1 MRRRFLSYSAR
12 SSAVNRNVQVFVSPG
27 SMAKLGEAAELL
39 DGRRHAA
46 DHVLEVELDGLLA
59 GTVAGVFYL
68 ELNHEPFGRSDCPC
82 AQSKPA
88 ILELGVL
95 PRQPRSAQI
104 LQPIRSSNSRSRLPG
119 DQRSTMESTEIHGKE
134 NPNQLPLSVSFPG
147 ATPAR
152 RVGWFRGYAFVMIFL
167 AGVIPSP
174 QPSAYPFQSTI
185 AAGWSWGCSHRAG
198 SSGRP
203 RPGRSPR
210 TVLPRPAL
218 PPQRNVRWIREI
230 LEGSV
235 YLLIKACTNREAA
248 RRSGFSTI
256 IRTTVTC
263 RRPMATR
270 SSWPGR
276 RVSRA

>member
-1 MRRRFLSYSAR
+1 LTSNRSVSRMSSEEEPTITRNWPGSTMRRRFLSYSAR

-104 LQPIRSSNSRSRLPG
+104 LTADSVQQQPIAAPEGSEINHGIHRNTRKRES
-119 DQRSTMESTEIHGKE
+119 ESTS
-134 NPNQLPLSVSFPG
+134 P
-147 ATPAR
+147 
-152 RVGWFRGYAFVMIFL
+152 FR
-167 AGVIPSP
+167 
-174 QPSAYPFQSTI
+174 
-185 AAGWSWGCSHRAG
+185 
-198 SSGRP
+198 
-203 RPGRSPR
+203 
-210 TVLPRPAL
+210 VLPF
-218 PPQRNVRWIREI
+218 
-230 LEGSV
+230 
-235 YLLIKACTNREAA
+235 Y
-248 RRSGFSTI
+248 
-256 IRTTVTC
+256 
-263 RRPMATR
+263 
-270 SSWPGR
+270 
-276 RVSRA
+276 

>member
-1 MRRRFLSYSAR
+1 MTANRSVSRMSSEEEPTITRNWPGSTMRRRFLSYSAR

-119 DQRSTMESTEIHGKE
+119 DQRSTTESTEIHGKE

-152 RVGWFRGYAFVMIFL
+152 RVGWFRGYVFVMIFL
-167 AGVIPSP
+167 AGVI
-174 QPSAYPFQSTI
+174 
-185 AAGWSWGCSHRAG
+185 
-198 SSGRP
+198 
-203 RPGRSPR
+203 
-210 TVLPRPAL
+210 
-218 PPQRNVRWIREI
+218 
-230 LEGSV
+230 
-235 YLLIKACTNREAA
+235 AA
-248 RRSGFSTI
+248 RPELP
-256 IRTTVTC
+256 VPAC
-263 RRPMATR
+263 R
-270 SSWPGR
+270 
-276 RVSRA
+276 VRAEGESLTP

>member
-1 MRRRFLSYSAR
+1 MSSEEEPTITRNWPGSTMRRRFLSYSAR

-119 DQRSTMESTEIHGKE
+119 DQRSTTESTEIHGKRIRI
-134 NPNQLPLSVSFPG
+134 NFPFPCPSRGQLPP
-147 ATPAR
+147 
-152 RVGWFRGYAFVMIFL
+152 VGW
-167 AGVIPSP
+167 
-174 QPSAYPFQSTI
+174 
-185 AAGWSWGCSHRAG
+185 
-198 SSGRP
+198 
-203 RPGRSPR
+203 GRS
-210 TVLPRPAL
+210 V
-218 PPQRNVRWIREI
+218 
-230 LEGSV
+230 
-235 YLLIKACTNREAA
+235 
-248 RRSGFSTI
+248 
-256 IRTTVTC
+256 VTC
-263 RRPMATR
+263 L
-270 SSWPGR
+270 
-276 RVSRA
+276 